1 MPPPPP
7 PDSLLTASGASVRPV
22 DEPLS
27 DLWATLSSNRPVPL
41 RFVLLPSRRPNK
53 ALCPALQA
61 TLATPPP
68 PPPPPVEGQPQ
79 RYRDR
84 SYTVTRILDP
94 EHKQPYIS
102 LAPLLLAGGRTL
114 VSGLLEFDLS
124 LQDGDYDVHLTGLEP
139 FDDIWTPLPLAAQV
153 ARQLGLHHRL
163 GALLDRRTR
172 QAWSLDEGGEAG
184 IVHNWRAP
192 PADVDPASYSTEALL
207 RADIRTISLLD
218 HGEAVRT
225 LVSSQQRNAIVSRAG
240 STNAASAIDEGQA
253 GLQRERE
260 KMVRWTTQLHEA
272 YRQVREAKSLLDQAK
287 GYRERRDD
295 EDEARALERQSALL
309 IADTDVESLPPTW
322 QHIDDWL
329 SSRCAPPDSL
339 PLFQNDDDNDD
350 DDDDDTGAGDDH
362 EPLHRRRGRGHGP
375 AAAEVGAWD
384 DSAPLGASDGA
395 GAPLSPSLSDH
406 VGRMLRRIQTKMTR
420 LHRLQILDAR
430 RPSPSSAAADA
441 AEMIAS
447 VSEDAYRPAAT
458 TSGTQTRTP
467 PTQHS
472 QGEANP
478 EGGAQQQR
486 STAFISDEAA
496 RKANKG
502 PGQGQGQG
510 QGRGRGRGD
519 PLRSLDTFLR
529 RVDETVQR
537 SVTASLLAGGTTS
550 TSTPKSTGE
559 AGAEAWQEVQ
569 QELRRLH
576 DRLDSQAAT
585 ASPSGSTA
593 TMQTSGRDGLP
604 NPAIVLTVFA
614 ISALFLLASA
624 IFGPCI
630 G

>member
-139 FDDIWTPLPLAAQV
+139 
-153 ARQLGLHHRL
+153 
-163 GALLDRRTR
+163 
-172 QAWSLDEGGEAG
+172 
-184 IVHNWRAP
+184 
-192 PADVDPASYSTEALL
+192 TEALL